1 MASSSAS
8 SKPAKKAP
16 AKKAPAKKAAEE
28 KSTTAAGSDAEPQ
41 KDEVAPV
48 VPRPGALVTRAGRA
62 TEPAPAEEPPFDD
75 DFIEAQRQELIKE
88 RATYT
93 RQSEVLQAEA
103 DSLSENREPGDVQF
117 DEESGEGDSLA
128 VERERD
134 LALSQQALAAVA
146 QIDAALK
153 RIEAGEYGICRES
166 GLRIPRARLEAIP
179 WATERVEYKVGGFG
193 RR

>member
-48 VPRPGALVTRAGRA
+48 VPRPGAVVTRAGRA

-134 LALSQQALAAVA
+134 LALSQQALAAVE

-166 GLRIPRARLEAIP
+166 GLRTVSYTHL
-179 WATERVEYKVGGFG
+179 
-193 RR
+193 

>member
-48 VPRPGALVTRAGRA
+48 VPRPGAVVTRAGRA

-128 VERERD
+128 VE
-134 LALSQQALAAVA
+134 

>member
-1 MASSSAS
+1 MAKASPKTSSQKAS
-8 SKPAKKAP
+8 TKKAAAKKAP
-16 AKKAPAKKAAEE
+16 AKQADSVE
-28 KSTTAAGSDAEPQ
+28 
-41 KDEVAPV
+41 APV
-48 VPRPGALVTRAGRA
+48 EQVPAPPAPPVSVASRVTR
-62 TEPAPAEEPPFDD
+62 TPEVSTAEEPPFDQAFLD
-75 DFIEAQRQELIKE
+75 AQRKELLAE

-103 DSLSENREPGDVQF
+103 DSLTENREPGDTQF

-134 LALSQQALAAVA
+134 LALSQQALAAVE
-146 QIDAALK
+146 QIDAALE
-153 RIEAGEYGICRES
+153 RLDAGTYGICRVS

-179 WATERVEYKVGGFG
+179 WATERVEHKVGGFG